1 MDQISQ
7 NLEQKWQEN
16 PIINHQLENLFMKHY
31 APNHMLAPKKGSSQK
46 GVQLK
51 PLKS

>member
-1 MDQISQ
+1 M
-7 NLEQKWQEN
+7 EKN
-16 PIINHQLENLFMKHY
+16 PQSSDKLENVFMKHY

-51 PLKS
+51 P